1 MDLPPTVLRPS
12 IHVPWIGGGLE
23 KDEKSDIVH
32 SNLRMDEKL
41 FFSNLLADWFVA

>member
-23 KDEKSDIVH
+23 NVKKSDIVY

-41 FFSNLLADWFVA
+41 LFSNLLANWFVA